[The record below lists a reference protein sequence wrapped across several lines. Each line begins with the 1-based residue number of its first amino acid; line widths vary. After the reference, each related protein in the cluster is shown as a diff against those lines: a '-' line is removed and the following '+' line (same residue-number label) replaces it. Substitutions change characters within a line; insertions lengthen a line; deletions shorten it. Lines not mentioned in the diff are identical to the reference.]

1 MKLEYVHDTDSTLYE
16 HANLRKNTTG
26 QPFDL
31 WVDEFGVDR
40 KTTHNNP
47 RFKVKANGIELDIM
61 LNDNGSVEIVN
72 KYKTEIRKFKYAKQ
86 AVNYIKKFQ
95 KPLEMHW
102 NHEIDTGEL
111 AAILRMVYKTDC
123 EILDALSKVAA
134 GDY

>member
-1 MKLEYVHDTDSTLYE
+1 MITY
-16 HANLRKNTTG
+16 
-26 QPFDL
+26 
-31 WVDEFGVDR
+31 
-40 KTTHNNP
+40 
-47 RFKVKANGIELDIM
+47 
-61 LNDNGSVEIVN
+61 NGSVEIVN
-72 KYKTEIRKFKYAKQ
+72 KDKTEIRKFKYAKQ
-86 AVNYIKKFQ
+86 AVYYIKKFQ

>member
-47 RFKVKANGIELDIM
+47 RFKVKA
-61 LNDNGSVEIVN
+61 
-72 KYKTEIRKFKYAKQ
+72 T
-86 AVNYIKKFQ
+86 
-95 KPLEMHW
+95 
-102 NHEIDTGEL
+102 
-111 AAILRMVYKTDC
+111 
-123 EILDALSKVAA
+123 
-134 GDY
+134 